1 MANEWTGR
9 HILAALL
16 LTFGV
21 VIGVNVYFVVQAE
34 RTYPGED
41 VHHPYLQGLEYNQI
55 LKERARQAA
64 LGWRVTIAGTRDANG
79 LAVITVT
86 LVDKTGAPLSGMKL
100 TGELRHPMDEERDH
114 AIAFLA
120 EGGGSYVGRVPH
132 VGAGGWDVIV
142 TSRSTREAPFE
153 ASRRIWLR

>member
-1 MANEWTGR
+1 MTREWTGR
-9 HILAALL
+9 HILIVLL

-21 VIGVNVYFVVQAE
+21 VFAVNAYFVFAAE

-55 LKERARQAA
+55 LKRRAEQAA
-64 LGWRVTIAGTRDANG
+64 LGWHAEIGGVRDAAG

-86 LVDKTGAPLSGMKL
+86 LRNRAGAPVSNEALA
-100 TGELRHPMDEERDH
+100 GELRHPADEEMDH
-114 AIAFLA
+114 AIAFHA
-120 EGGGSYVGRVPH
+120 VGAGTYVGRVPH
-132 VGAGGWDVIV
+132 VVAGNWDVVV
-142 TSRSTREAPFE
+142 TSTKAQQAPFE